1 MYFKMVDTSTA
12 TLVSFDILATWVRRG
27 RDRMVVVFTTNCAI
41 SAHHH
46 YSCVIEPRSLRGVL
60 DTTFCDKVCQ

>member
-27 RDRMVVVFTTNCAI
+27 RDRMVVVFTETG
-41 SAHHH
+41 
-46 YSCVIEPRSLRGVL
+46 VPRENHLPVASH
-60 DTTFCDKVCQ
+60 